1 MLFGNKIQDEDKE
14 FVFLETMEKK
24 NSDQKKYRLE
34 KECLG
39 VYLTGHPLD
48 KKKDII
54 SIIKHNENSELANTI
69 VGKKMQL
76 IGSIQEIERF
86 RIKNNEEMLRFVL
99 EDFSGIINVVSYPRE
114 TENFKIDIVEDKI
127 VIVQGVV
134 AESYGTKNLVLR
146 NIVDINHLGEN
157 KNFKLY
163 ILIEENQSQEK
174 SDNLKKWIKNN
185 ENSRGK
191 IGHELYFVKIEN
203 GKKERIKYRKN
214 INLEEIELKKL
225 IKLIGID
232 KIRIT

>member
-1 MLFGNKIQDEDKE
+1 
-14 FVFLETMEKK
+14 
-24 NSDQKKYRLE
+24 
-34 KECLG
+34 
-39 VYLTGHPLD
+39 
-48 KKKDII
+48 
-54 SIIKHNENSELANTI
+54 
-69 VGKKMQL
+69 MQL

-157 KNFKLY
+157 RNFKLY

-191 IGHELYFVKIEN
+191 IGNELYFVKIEN

>member
-1 MLFGNKIQDEDKE
+1 M
-14 FVFLETMEKK
+14 
-24 NSDQKKYRLE
+24 
-34 KECLG
+34 
-39 VYLTGHPLD
+39 TGHPLD

-157 KNFKLY
+157 RNFKLY

>member
-1 MLFGNKIQDEDKE
+1 M
-14 FVFLETMEKK
+14 
-24 NSDQKKYRLE
+24 
-34 KECLG
+34 
-39 VYLTGHPLD
+39 TGHPLD

-54 SIIKHNENSELANTI
+54 SIIKHNENSELANMI

-86 RIKNNEEMLRFVL
+86 RIKNNDEMLRFVL

-134 AESYGTKNLVLR
+134 AESYETKNLVLR

-157 KNFKLY
+157 RNFKLY